1 MTQPNLSRPFTI
13 IFSIV
18 GFAVLLVIAVGLL
31 LQSGPGPGGESVA
44 TQPTSVA
51 PDDAAEAGT
60 IAAVWQWQ
68 SMADATAKG
77 DEKNSTET
85 IPFNADAL
93 YDAFQNVRIDE
104 NGDVILDNQA
114 LEALNRTLQYG
125 VVELSDQN
133 LANLQELI
141 KIGVPGKAGE
151 QTADI
156 VVDYYRYLEAE
167 DEYNAIYEQPGS
179 VAEMSTDAYAQQYEE
194 LKALRA
200 LYLGQEVAAQLF
212 ETADASARYMFEAQ
226 RLEAD
231 ASLTGEEKAQRL
243 EALNDRLTD
252 ETVAVDNWRKR
263 YDAFL
268 AEKRLIIDAGLAE
281 QEKKAQVEQLMQQ
294 HFSASE
300 LEKVRHLQLGT
311 I

>member
-1 MTQPNLSRPFTI
+1 MKQPSLNKPFTI

-18 GFAVLLVIAVGLL
+18 GLAVLLVIVVGLFL
-31 LQSGPGPGGESVA
+31 KSAPEPGNEFAAAEPGAGI
-44 TQPTSVA
+44 
-51 PDDAAEAGT
+51 PDNTAEAGT
-60 IAAVWQWQ
+60 IGAVWQRQ
-68 SMADATAKG
+68 SVADAT
-77 DEKNSTET
+77 EEVNQTTSNET

-93 YDAFQNVRIDE
+93 YDALQNVRIDE

-114 LEALNRTLQYG
+114 LEALNSTLQYG
-125 VVELSDQN
+125 EVELSDRN

-156 VVDYYRYLEAE
+156 VVDYYRYLGAE
-167 DEYNAIYEQPGS
+167 DEFNAMYEQPS
-179 VAEMSTDAYAQQYEE
+179 AAADMSTDAYAQQYEE

-200 LYLGQEVAAQLF
+200 MYLGQDVAEQLF

-226 RLEAD
+226 KLEAD
-231 ASLTGEEKAQRL
+231 ASLTDDEKAERL
-243 EALNDRLTD
+243 QTLNDRLTD
-252 ETVAVDNWRKR
+252 ETVPVDNWRER

-268 AEKRLIIDAGLAE
+268 AEKRRIIDAGLAE
-281 QEKKAQVEQLMQQ
+281 QEKSAQVEQLMQQ

-300 LEKVRHLQLGT
+300 LKKVEHLQIGT